1 MFIVLY
7 ERVFLLEKIKKYTLN
22 LIIAIVALLGLGLT
36 IGSMGTIP
44 DNAIVYVDTNT
55 NVFYSPLSLTQEK
68 VTALDLKENTLRN
81 AKTLGY
87 IMDEGDK
94 QNGYFYQNGRSL
106 TGIILEKLG
115 ILPKLKGR
123 VDSNGNWLY

>member
-1 MFIVLY
+1 M
-7 ERVFLLEKIKKYTLN
+7 EKIKKYTLN